1 MSPDMLIMG
10 FVRAISNRS
19 SHPGLNKIWEKVL
32 SLAQKQEHGKGRYLI
47 LNTVPTGTFFY
58 LEKGRLTILHGAVN
72 GKVQHMLYMEP
83 GSLIN
88 VADALGR
95 QSTNFRDPGC
105 QFYCLTDVTLWSF
118 PGFLLTDE
126 AFISR
131 NPELIANLLTSLGV
145 KLLAMHNSLSY
156 ANAGD
161 ALTKICRFCLN
172 MSQANDGATELVPNI
187 SQTELANLFG
197 MHRGTLLRSIQE
209 LKQRG
214 VIGELTKERLSIEN
228 LEELRRLAMR

>member
-1 MSPDMLIMG
+1 MPPVPAS
-10 FVRAISNRS
+10 AIHTSTL
-19 SHPGLNKIWEKVL
+19 PGLNKIWEKVL
-32 SLAQKQEHGKGRYLI
+32 SLAQKQEHGKGRYLTPNI
-47 LNTVPTGTFFY
+47 VPTGTFFY

>member
-1 MSPDMLIMG
+1 M
-10 FVRAISNRS
+10 
-19 SHPGLNKIWEKVL
+19 
-32 SLAQKQEHGKGRYLI
+32 
-47 LNTVPTGTFFY
+47 
-58 LEKGRLTILHGAVN
+58 EKGRLTILHGAVN